1 MGNKAVEKTCR
12 GEAEVK
18 LDREGAADL
27 RADGLVGGR
36 VQQRPWVC
44 GLTYGAKG

>member
-12 GEAEVK
+12 VEAEVK

-27 RADGLVGGR
+27 RADGLAGGR
-36 VQQRPWVC
+36 VQQRPWIC
-44 GLTYGAKG
+44 GLICGATG